1 MAKKTLNNN
10 LVMPH
15 SIESEQ
21 ALLGCILV
29 DARIQI
35 EISAFLSEDDFY
47 IESHKYIF
55 NAMSEII
62 KENQPVD
69 LVTLT
74 DKLEKQGVMEKVG
87 GIDYI
92 VMLTNVLPA
101 SANYNVYLDIVL
113 RDSMLRKIIKGSTEI
128 ISNCSTSQNK
138 NEALAHAEKTIFDIA
153 NTADTSSLVPIN
165 KILPSVMNNID
176 ELSKNAGGFR
186 GIRTGYNGLDEIING
201 LNKSDL
207 LILAARP
214 AVGKTSLAMNIVEN
228 VALQGYSVAVFSL
241 EMSKEQLGQ
250 RMVCSIS
257 NVSMKKVNRGQMT
270 KAEWLALAKGKEALA
285 QTKIY
290 INDSAIITPAE
301 IQSFCRRLQRRQGL
315 DFIVI
320 DYLQL
325 MSSKKKFDN
334 RQQEVT
340 DISRNLKILAKELNV
355 PVLVL
360 SQLSRAVE
368 ERKGRPQMSDLRESG
383 AIEQDADIV
392 MFIHKPDKYAKAED
406 IESGKVKQGVVELIV
421 EKNRSGAQG
430 TIELFFRGECTK
442 FVNIAEDGVV
452 DNFKPTSNTRVGL
465 EEIPS
470 KKEEKAETEEP
481 EFNVEK
487 ALPNVEVPFEEEAP
501 SSIDDEI
508 F

>member
-1 MAKKTLNNN
+1 MSKKIVNKS

-15 SIESEQ
+15 NIESEQ

-35 EISAFLSEDDFY
+35 EITAFLKEEDFY
-47 IESHKYIF
+47 IESHQYIF

-62 KENQPVD
+62 KDNQPVD
-69 LVTLT
+69 IVTLT

-101 SANYNVYLDIVL
+101 SANYKVYLDMVL
-113 RDSMLRKIIKGSTEI
+113 RDSMLRRIIKGSTEI
-128 ISNCSTSQNK
+128 INNCANSEDR
-138 NEALAHAEKTIFDIA
+138 NEALAHAEKTIYDIS
-153 NTADTSSLVPIN
+153 NTADTSDLVPIN
-165 KILPSVMNNID
+165 KILPSVMNKID
-176 ELSKNAGGFR
+176 ELSKSGSGLR
-186 GIRTGYNGLDEIING
+186 GIKTGYDGLDKIING

-214 AVGKTSLAMNIVEN
+214 AVGKTSFAMNVAEN
-228 VALQGYSVAVFSL
+228 VAMQGYSVAVFSL

-250 RMVCSIS
+250 RMVCSVA
-257 NVSMKKVNRGQMT
+257 NVSMSKVNKGQMQRS
-270 KAEWLALAKGKEALA
+270 EWVALAKAKEMLG
-285 QTKIY
+285 QTKMY
-290 INDSAIITPAE
+290 INDSAIISPAE
-301 IQSFCRRLQRRQGL
+301 MTSLCRRLQRRQGL
-315 DFIVI
+315 DFVVV

-325 MSSKKKFDN
+325 MTSKKKFDN

-340 DISRNLKILAKELNV
+340 DISRNLKIMAKELNV

-368 ERKGRPQMSDLRESG
+368 NRKGTPQMSDLRESG
-383 AIEQDADIV
+383 AIEQDADII
-392 MFIHKPDKYAKAED
+392 MFIHSPEKFASVED
-406 IESGKVKQGVVELIV
+406 IESGKVKKDVVELIV

-430 TIELFFRGECTK
+430 TIELFFKRECTK
-442 FVNIAEDGVV
+442 FVSINEGGSVENNERV
-452 DNFKPTSNTRVGL
+452 STRVSNTYDI
-465 EEIPS
+465 E
-470 KKEEKAETEEP
+470 ETEEVEMAEP
-481 EFNVEK
+481 EFNVAE
-487 ALPNVEVPFEEEAP
+487 AISEV
-501 SSIDDEI
+501 DKEI